1 VYKRLV
7 KPGQKPGAA
16 QSMATFV
23 TSAFWHGIA
32 PGYYLAFVTAGM
44 VQYIGKQFRHLFRPY
59 FLPADDPAAA
69 LKLPKWHSQPLAK
82 RAYDIVGWFLV
93 QVNLNYLVAPFL
105 LLELKP
111 SIMAWHRMY
120 WYTHVQIAF
129 FLIVMRLGLR
139 RWLRKGLKPRG
150 KKEAEKTI
158 PELKLSPPTPTEY
171 NRRPEGDE
179 DGPDN
184 DVEWVKYDLN
194 THALENEGVDMD
206 GGLMDQVLTEMETRP
221 GTPHLHHHN
230 HKDE

>member
-1 VYKRLV
+1 MYKRLV

-44 VQYIGKQFRHLFRPY
+44 VQYIGKQFRHLVRPY
-59 FLPADDPAAA
+59 FLAADDPAAA
-69 LKLPKWHSQPLAK
+69 LTLPKWSSQPLAK

-93 QVNLNYLVAPFL
+93 QINLNYLVAPFL
-105 LLELKP
+105 LLDLKP

-120 WYTHVQIAF
+120 WYTHVQIAL
-129 FLIVMRLGLR
+129 FLVVMRLGLR
-139 RWLRKGLKPRG
+139 RWLRSGLRPREA
-150 KKEAEKTI
+150 KKAAETRI
-158 PELKLSPPTPTEY
+158 PELTLSPPTPDEY
-171 NRRPEGDE
+171 RRRPEGDE

-184 DVEWVKYDLN
+184 DVEWVRYDLN
-194 THALENEGVDMD
+194 TQALENGDGVDMD
-206 GGLMDQVLTEMETRP
+206 GGLMDEVLTQMETRP
-221 GTPHLHHHN
+221 GTPHLQ